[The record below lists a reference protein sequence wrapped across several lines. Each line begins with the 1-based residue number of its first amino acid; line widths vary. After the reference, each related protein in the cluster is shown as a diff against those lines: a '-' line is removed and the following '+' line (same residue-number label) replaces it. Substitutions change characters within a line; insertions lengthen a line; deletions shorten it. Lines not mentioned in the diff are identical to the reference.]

1 MGKRETKKRRKYKR
15 SDNMRK
21 EEQKA
26 NHFAGEYLGDER
38 EEGTSGETIDDD
50 LREVLNGA
58 SGLYVFVCPGNP
70 RRGAHL
76 GRRR

>member
-1 MGKRETKKRRKYKR
+1 MGKRETKKRRNYKR

-21 EEQKA
+21 KEQKA
-26 NHFAGEYLGDER
+26 NRFAGECLGDEG
-38 EEGTSGETIDDD
+38 EEGTSGEMIDDD